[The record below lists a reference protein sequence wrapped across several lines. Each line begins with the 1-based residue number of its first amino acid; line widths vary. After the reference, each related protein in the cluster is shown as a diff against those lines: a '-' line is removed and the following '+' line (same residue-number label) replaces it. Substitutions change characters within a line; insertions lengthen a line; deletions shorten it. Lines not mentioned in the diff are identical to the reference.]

1 MLYSPLFLFPYNSN
15 HVAMSLTQDQK
26 VEIIKQFG
34 TSEKDTGKS
43 EVQVALYTRRIS
55 DLTSHLQEH
64 PKDKHSRRGLLM
76 LVAKRKKILN
86 YLKNVDIERYRKVI
100 GELELRK

>member
-1 MLYSPLFLFPYNSN
+1 MTKEYKIE
-15 HVAMSLTQDQK
+15 V
-26 VEIIKQFG
+26 IKQFG

-55 DLTSHLQEH
+55 ELTGHLQQH

-76 LVAKRKKILN
+76 LVAKRKKMLN
-86 YLKNVDIERYRKVI
+86 YVKNIDIDRYRKVI
-100 GELELRK
+100 GELDLRK

>member
-1 MLYSPLFLFPYNSN
+1 
-15 HVAMSLTQDQK
+15 MSLTK
-26 VEIIKQFG
+26 EYKIEVIKQFG

-55 DLTSHLQEH
+55 ELTGHLQQH

-76 LVAKRKKILN
+76 LVAKRKKMLN
-86 YLKNVDIERYRKVI
+86 YVKNIDIDRYRKVI
-100 GELELRK
+100 GELDLRK